1 MHSGLLLDGP
11 TGSATKSNTGEATD
25 DDDLQDY
32 GYAVTGDLPLATSV
46 AEIPTP
52 RRTITRCVG
61 RTLSD
66 QENVHGKL
74 DWRQDRPA
82 KLCGRSYRGMP
93 NRRWA

>member
-1 MHSGLLLDGP
+1 MHGGLLLDGP
-11 TGSATKSNTGEATD
+11 TGGATKGNTGEATN

-61 RTLSD
+61 RTLRDQVNGKTGLATGSTSQAVTQQQSD
-66 QENVHGKL
+66 AH
-74 DWRQDRPA
+74 
-82 KLCGRSYRGMP
+82 